1 MVTAPAPLVSVGIP
15 TYNRRPLLERAIR
28 SVLDQDYPEL
38 DLVVS
43 DNASSD
49 DSESALRALA
59 SADPRLRYERAREN
73 RGHAVNFRR
82 VFELARGDYFMW
94 LSDDDEITPGYI
106 RRCVEELEADPGLVG
121 VGGRGRYHREGEH
134 VVLERA
140 INLTSP
146 RPSARV
152 LRFYS
157 QVTLN
162 GALSSVWRRHEL
174 LGIPFRE
181 VMAGDWV
188 LVGAL
193 AARGRLRTL
202 EDVNIV
208 RSLSGVSTDPTALA
222 RQFGDVGVVERY
234 LPHAGNGWTV
244 FRHVAAEEPAYVALG
259 RRRRV
264 VVGALSGGLIAA
276 RFTGVTYA
284 RKALERLGLLES
296 ARRAIEPLRAGR
308 HRPGDPSAPQ

>member
-1 MVTAPAPLVSVGIP
+1 MSVTAPLVSVGIP

-38 DLVVS
+38 EVVVS

-49 DSESALRALA
+49 DTEETLSALAA
-59 SADPRLRYERAREN
+59 ADSRLRHERTPEN
-73 RGHAVNFRR
+73 RGHAANFRR
-82 VFELARGDYFMW
+82 VFELAGGDYFMW

-106 RRCVEELEADPGLVG
+106 RRCVDELEADPGLVG
-121 VGGRGRYHREGEH
+121 AGGRGRYHRHGEH

-140 INLTSP
+140 MNLTS
-146 RPSARV
+146 RRASARV

-162 GALSSVWRRHEL
+162 GALSSVWRRHQL

-193 AARGRLRTL
+193 AARGRVRTL

-208 RSLSGVSTDPTALA
+208 RSLSGVSTDPVALA
-222 RQFGDVGVVERY
+222 RQFGDIGRIERY
-234 LPHAGNGWTV
+234 TPHVSNGWTV
-244 FRHVAAEEPAYVALG
+244 FRHVASEEPAYLVLG
-259 RRRRV
+259 PRRRV
-264 VVGALSGGLIAA
+264 VVGALSGSLIAA
-276 RFTGVTYA
+276 RFTGVAYA
-284 RKALERLGLLES
+284 RMALDHLGLLEV
-296 ARRAIEPLRAGR
+296 ARRAVEPLRAGR
-308 HRPGDPSAPQ
+308 HRPGPHRPGPR